1 MSHATKR
8 SGVVVASDAP
18 TLSSTSRVSKWLH
31 RVTDA
36 LGSPWALAT
45 ACTIVLAWF
54 VVAATAGF
62 SETIQLPIN
71 TFTTIVTFIF
81 VFVLQHTQ
89 NVNEEALQAKLD
101 EIIRSLP
108 DADDALRGIE
118 KPE

>member
-1 MSHATKR
+1 M
-8 SGVVVASDAP
+8 ASDSAS
-18 TLSSTSRVSKWLH
+18 LSSTSRVSKWLH
-31 RVTDA
+31 RITDA
-36 LGSPWALAT
+36 LGSPRALAT

-54 VVAATAGF
+54 VVAATMNF
-62 SETIQLPIN
+62 SEKVQLPIN
-71 TFTTIVTFIF
+71 TFTTIITFIF

-101 EIIRSLP
+101 EIIRCLP